1 MVPSTVCFLFLIEKD
16 TKHYRITMDCLSF
29 HVLLV
34 VPAPPRILRIDSGV
48 DNMEIHWEVSAVDP
62 DSPVLNY
69 LVQVTEKDGSH
80 QWMNCARITPQKS
93 SGSMLC
99 VMNELKSGTEY
110 IVRIAARNIVG
121 YSAFTVKHS
130 STKPETGNNRSIYLP
145 LKITSAQIV
154 DNFSFQ
160 Q

>member
-1 MVPSTVCFLFLIEKD
+1 
-16 TKHYRITMDCLSF
+16 
-29 HVLLV
+29 
-34 VPAPPRILRIDSGV
+34 
-48 DNMEIHWEVSAVDP
+48 MEIHWEVSAVDP

-69 LVQVTEKDGSH
+69 LVQVKEKDGSH

-110 IVRIAARNIVG
+110 TVRIAARNVVG

-130 STKPETGNNRSIYLP
+130 STKRETGNNRSIHFT
-145 LKITSAQIV
+145 LKVTSAQIV
-154 DNFSFQ
+154 ENVSFQ
-160 Q
+160 QQLFSELYSSGRSLYTD